1 MIVEMRTGATKKEVD
16 DVVQKAKSLDLGV
29 QLNIGTDKTV
39 VAILG
44 SNTGQIPTD
53 IFAVLPGVESVT
65 RIMKPYKL
73 ASRAFRPKDTKVECG
88 GVEIGG
94 ERIVVMAGPCAV
106 ESEAQLMEAAGAV
119 KKAGASILRGGAFKP
134 RTSPFSFQGLQKKG
148 LELLA
153 KAKEKFGMPVVTE
166 VVNPQDV
173 EMVASYADMLQ
184 IGSRNM
190 QNFALLTDAGKSGR
204 PVVLKRGFSCTITEW
219 LTAADYLLAE
229 GNHQVILCERGI
241 RTFED
246 SVRFSLDISAIPVLK
261 KNSHLPVIVDPS
273 HAAGH
278 YTLVPAIAKAAV
290 AAGADGLLIEVHPN
304 PKEAL
309 VDGLQSLS
317 TSDFT
322 RLMEELTSYRQS
334 HRQIYRNSRGGQGG
348 VGNIVYSSTILSIR
362 RVLPN
367 FTAIDTSAG
376 YFKRCISFKVSLSAT
391 LIYSIFASGSFL
403 ISSVISRRMTPASHS
418 PCTASSFAS
427 NKRTGKA
434 PAPPAAAPG

>member
-1 MIVEMRTGATKKEVD
+1 MIVEMITGASRREIN
-16 DVVQKAKSLDLGV
+16 DVVAKAKSFDLGV

-44 SNTGQIPTD
+44 SDTGQIPTD

-73 ASRAFRPKDTKVECG
+73 ASREFSQKDTVVDCG
-88 GVEIGG
+88 GVKIGG
-94 ERIVVMAGPCAV
+94 QRIVVIAGPCAV
-106 ESEAQLMEAAGAV
+106 ENEKQLMEAAEGV
-119 KKAGASILRGGAFKP
+119 KKAGATILRGGAFKP

-148 LELLA
+148 LELLGA
-153 KAKEKFGMPVVTE
+153 VKEKFSIPVVTE

-173 EMVASYADMLQ
+173 KLVSTYADMLQ

-190 QNFALLTDAGKSGR
+190 QNFALLTNAGRSGR

-229 GNHQVILCERGI
+229 GKNQVVLCERGI

-246 SVRFSLDISAIPVLK
+246 SIRFSLDISAVPVLK

-278 YTLVPAIAKAAV
+278 YSLVPAIAKAAV

-317 TSDFT
+317 ISDFA
-322 RLMEELTSYRQS
+322 RLMEELRAIAKAAG
-334 HRQIYRNSRGGQGG
+334 R
-348 VGNIVYSSTILSIR
+348 SI
-362 RVLPN
+362 
-367 FTAIDTSAG
+367 
-376 YFKRCISFKVSLSAT
+376 
-391 LIYSIFASGSFL
+391 
-403 ISSVISRRMTPASHS
+403 
-418 PCTASSFAS
+418 
-427 NKRTGKA
+427 
-434 PAPPAAAPG
+434 

>member
-1 MIVEMRTGATKKEVD
+1 MIVEMRTGATRKEVD

-29 QLNIGTDKTV
+29 QLNVGTDKTV

-53 IFAVLPGVESVT
+53 MFAVLPGVESVT

-73 ASRAFRPKDTKVECG
+73 ASREFQQRDTLVDCG
-88 GVEIGG
+88 GVKIGG
-94 ERIVVMAGPCAV
+94 ERVVIIAGPCAV
-106 ESEAQLMEAAGAV
+106 ENEKQLMQAAEGV
-119 KKAGASILRGGAFKP
+119 KKAGATILRGGAFKP
-134 RTSPFSFQGLQKKG
+134 RTSPFSFQGLQRKG

-153 KAKEKFGMPVVTE
+153 AVKEQFGIPVVTE
-166 VVNPQDV
+166 VVNPQDIKV
-173 EMVASYADMLQ
+173 VSTYADMLQ

-190 QNFALLTDAGKSGR
+190 QNFALLTEAGKSGR

-229 GNHQVILCERGI
+229 GNNQVVLCERGI

-246 SVRFSLDISAIPVLK
+246 SIRFSLDISAVPVIK
-261 KNSHLPVIVDPS
+261 RNSHLPVIVDPS

-278 YTLVPAIAKAAV
+278 YSLVPAIAKAAV

-317 TSDFT
+317 LSDFS
-322 RLMEELTSYRQS
+322 RLMEQLQTIARS
-334 HRQIYRNSRGGQGG
+334 
-348 VGNIVYSSTILSIR
+348 VGRYI
-362 RVLPN
+362 
-367 FTAIDTSAG
+367 
-376 YFKRCISFKVSLSAT
+376 
-391 LIYSIFASGSFL
+391 
-403 ISSVISRRMTPASHS
+403 
-418 PCTASSFAS
+418 
-427 NKRTGKA
+427 
-434 PAPPAAAPG
+434 

>member
-1 MIVEMRTGATKKEVD
+1 MIVEMRKGATKSEVGA
-16 DVVQKAKSLDLGV
+16 VVQKAKSLDLGV

-39 VAILG
+39 VALLG

-73 ASRAFRPKDTKVECG
+73 ASREFRPKGTIVDCS
-88 GVEIGG
+88 GVKIGG

-106 ESEAQLMEAAGAV
+106 ESEKQLMQAAEGV
-119 KKAGASILRGGAFKP
+119 KKAGASIMRGGAFKP
-134 RTSPFSFQGLQKKG
+134 RTSPFSFQGLQQKG
-148 LELLA
+148 LELLD
-153 KAKEKFGMPVVTE
+153 KAREQYGMPVVTE
-166 VVNPQDV
+166 VVDPYDV
-173 EMVASYADMLQ
+173 EMVASHADMLQ

-190 QNFALLTDAGKSGR
+190 QNFALLTNAGKSNR

-229 GNHQVILCERGI
+229 GKNQVVLCERGI

-246 SVRFSLDISAIPVLK
+246 SIRFSLDISAVPVIK
-261 KNSHLPVIVDPS
+261 KSSHLPVIVDPS

-278 YTLVPAIAKAAV
+278 YSLVPAIAKAAV

-317 TSDFT
+317 ISDFT
-322 RLMEELTSYRQS
+322 RLMEELRA
-334 HRQIYRNSRGGQGG
+334 IAK
-348 VGNIVYSSTILSIR
+348 SIGR
-362 RVLPN
+362 Y
-367 FTAIDTSAG
+367 I
-376 YFKRCISFKVSLSAT
+376 
-391 LIYSIFASGSFL
+391 
-403 ISSVISRRMTPASHS
+403 
-418 PCTASSFAS
+418 
-427 NKRTGKA
+427 
-434 PAPPAAAPG
+434 